1 MKIMKQKR
9 EIKII
14 DQTIVATQVACFDFG
29 ICICTELF
37 LAPKVHSNNLS
48 TYIALE
54 NIHCKIGLL

>member
-1 MKIMKQKR
+1 MKQKR

-29 ICICTELF
+29 ICICAELF

-48 TYIALE
+48 SL
-54 NIHCKIGLL
+54 G